1 MYFFPCLIFQTTK
14 RKLNLLNQRE
24 REKERER
31 ERERE
36 RKRERASYYTLLA
49 DLERKFGSLK

>member
-24 REKERER
+24 RERKREKERER
-31 ERERE
+31 ERER
-36 RKRERASYYTLLA
+36 ASYYALLA